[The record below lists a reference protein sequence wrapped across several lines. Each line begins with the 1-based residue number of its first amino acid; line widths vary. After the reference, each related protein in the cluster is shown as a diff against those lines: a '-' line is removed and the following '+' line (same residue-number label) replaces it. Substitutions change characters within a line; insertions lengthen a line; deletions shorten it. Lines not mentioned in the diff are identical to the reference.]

1 MARVQFNKEQVLEK
15 ASDTFWRLGYSGTS
29 MQTIVKE
36 TGLKPG
42 SIYLAFGNKEGLFK
56 ESLDY
61 YTEQS
66 LEQLESILIQY
77 SSLEEAIKHILI
89 AFIDESCQ
97 AQYCSCFLIKS
108 QLELTDES
116 PELQSYVSERLRKIE
131 NVYFKHLLINSNEV
145 EAKAKA
151 TSIML
156 HIFGIRVYGYHHQS
170 REQLI
175 NALHFSLPWLL
186 WEPTH

>member
-1 MARVQFNKEQVLEK
+1 MARMQFDKEQVLK
-15 ASDTFWRLGYSGTS
+15 NASDAFWRLGYNGTS

-56 ESLDY
+56 EALDY
-61 YTEQS
+61 YAQQS
-66 LEQLESILIQY
+66 IDKLELILSQHN
-77 SSLEEAIKHILI
+77 SLEEAIKYVLMT
-89 AFIDESCQ
+89 FIDESCQ
-97 AQYCSCFLIKS
+97 TKYCSCFLIKS

-116 PELQSYVSERLRKIE
+116 PELQEYVSEQLRKIE
-131 NVYFKHLLINSNEV
+131 NVYFTHFLKNNNDG

-170 REQLI
+170 REQLV
-175 NALHFSLPWLL
+175 NALHFNLPWLL
-186 WEPTH
+186 WTSVH